1 MALLL
6 TVILPTAA
14 PLPEGANVEVKAVDA
29 LLPVH
34 QAQVLTYL
42 RLTGCPAG
50 LLVNFNVPRL
60 TDGVRRLSSGRSWPT
75 SAAPLLRVEPLP
87 L

>member
-1 MALLL
+1 LL
-6 TVILPTAA
+6 V
-14 PLPEGANVEVKAVDA
+14 EDSVVVEVKALDM

-60 TDGVRRLSSGRSWPT
+60 TDGVRRLLNPNREGAEKAEITATHGVAEQRRQES
-75 SAAPLLRVEPLP
+75 
-87 L
+87 